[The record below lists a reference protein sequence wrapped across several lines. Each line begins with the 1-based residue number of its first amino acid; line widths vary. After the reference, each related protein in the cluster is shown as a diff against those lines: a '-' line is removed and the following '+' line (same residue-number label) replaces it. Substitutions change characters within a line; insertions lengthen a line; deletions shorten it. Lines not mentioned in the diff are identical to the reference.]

1 MKSVRITF
9 RLKPYQLAKGLQTIR
24 QLEPAYKIISLNDIV
39 KEIYHDYI
47 AKMSLNR
54 NESIAPEL
62 IKEIISFVGKSS
74 QEKSLTLDGLINITT
89 LNIEET
95 KQELYDARQASTK
108 QSAEELTAEEEATY
122 EKEADEII
130 KESNEPAD
138 LTDEILAEIKKLSNS
153 TSASKFNDPNETD
166 SDISSITDFSP
177 PKDWME

>member
-24 QLEPAYKIISLNDIV
+24 QLEPSYKIISLNDIV

-74 QEKSLTLDGLINITT
+74 SPKSITLDDLIAIKPQQDLPVMKENSCIRP
-89 LNIEET
+89 
-95 KQELYDARQASTK
+95 ARQTSNQPA
-108 QSAEELTAEEEATY
+108 
-122 EKEADEII
+122 
-130 KESNEPAD
+130 KESKENLD
-138 LTDEILAEIKKLSNS
+138 LTDEILAEINSLAAS
-153 TSASKFNDPNETD
+153 TSASKFDDPNKTE